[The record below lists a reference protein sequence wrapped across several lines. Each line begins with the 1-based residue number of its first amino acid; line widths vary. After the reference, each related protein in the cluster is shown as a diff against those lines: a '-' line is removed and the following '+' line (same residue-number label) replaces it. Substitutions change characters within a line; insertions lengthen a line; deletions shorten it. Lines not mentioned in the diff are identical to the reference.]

1 MIELGTEYMST
12 AVKERIPLF
21 MPPVGNDDQTG
32 IGVLCRAVTHRGL
45 VRLHNEDAFSVLSN
59 ENYHLFAIADG
70 LGGHRGGSIASE
82 MAIDAVKN
90 EFTKW
95 NGKSNDR
102 FVIKAIQKA
111 NQEVFS
117 TSQSHPELF
126 NMQTTVTVV
135 ALQNDSLAIGH
146 VGDCRLYRV
155 RDGHVVVLTKD
166 HSQAAELLRLHL
178 ISPADAAQHPGR
190 HQLTR
195 SVGSSPFL
203 RVDLLKEKTNP
214 GDSYILCSDGL
225 WSEVSHEDIKESLL
239 ERDIE
244 KSLEELVG
252 AVLAA
257 GAPDNVTCIVFR
269 TGQRD
274 NMAT

>member
-1 MIELGTEYMST
+1 MNTI
-12 AVKERIPLF
+12 AERIPLF
-21 MPPVGNDDQTG
+21 MPSPETDNPAGNS
-32 IGVLCRAVTHRGL
+32 VAYRAVTHRGL
-45 VRLHNEDAFSVLSN
+45 VRLHNEDAFCVLTK
-59 ENYHLFAIADG
+59 ENRTLFAIADG

-82 MAIDAVKN
+82 MAIEAIKN

-95 NGKSNDR
+95 QGNSGDR

-117 TSQSHPELF
+117 AAQSHPELF

-135 ALQNDSLAIGH
+135 ALEKNSLAIGH

-155 RDGHVVVLTKD
+155 RNGRVIVLTKD

-178 ISPADAAQHPGR
+178 ILPEEASQHPGR

-203 RVDLLKEKTNP
+203 RVDLIKDKTNP
-214 GDSYILCSDGL
+214 GDSFILCSDGL
-225 WSEVSHEDIKESLL
+225 WSEVSNDIIKDALSEEDIKQ
-239 ERDIE
+239 
-244 KSLEELVG
+244 SLEELVG
-252 AVLAA
+252 MALNA
-257 GAPDNVTCIVFR
+257 GAPDNITGIVLRVGEINGF
-269 TGQRD
+269 
-274 NMAT
+274 AS